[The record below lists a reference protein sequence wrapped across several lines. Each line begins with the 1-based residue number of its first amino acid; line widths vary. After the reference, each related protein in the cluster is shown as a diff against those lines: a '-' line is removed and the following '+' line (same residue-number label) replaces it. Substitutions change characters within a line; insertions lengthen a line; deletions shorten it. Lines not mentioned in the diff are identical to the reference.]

1 MVICRFQNQ
10 TSSPRPY
17 HTTVPNVLSSRMG
30 HIHNALSLAK
40 HGRPT
45 TGHRFVKRAACH
57 DGNMRQALAV
67 LINDSPMDLWP
78 SYLFYLIG
86 YSRGWGFLKMNSKR
100 TCHLKSQF
108 KGKYSLWLKYE
119 LIHMSLL
126 FSFWVKYEDGSYHT
140 LEYGLL
146 FHCAKHL
153 TGLPWLVSLRG
164 GSFSLILQMRKTEG
178 KRHW

>member
-10 TSSPRPY
+10 TPSPHPY

-30 HIHNALSLAK
+30 HIHNDLSLAK
-40 HGRPT
+40 LGLSPT
-45 TGHRFVKRAACH
+45 TGHRFVKRAACY

-78 SYLFYLIG
+78 YFYLIG
-86 YSRGWGFLKMNSKR
+86 YSRGWGLLKMNSKEMY
-100 TCHLKSQF
+100 HLKSQF
-108 KGKYSLWLKYE
+108 KGKYSLWLKYK

-126 FSFWVKYEDGSYHT
+126 FSLWFKYEDGKYHNF
-140 LEYGLL
+140 EYELL

-153 TGLPWLVSLRG
+153 TGLPWLVSLQG
-164 GSFSLILQMRKTEG
+164 GQF
-178 KRHW
+178 